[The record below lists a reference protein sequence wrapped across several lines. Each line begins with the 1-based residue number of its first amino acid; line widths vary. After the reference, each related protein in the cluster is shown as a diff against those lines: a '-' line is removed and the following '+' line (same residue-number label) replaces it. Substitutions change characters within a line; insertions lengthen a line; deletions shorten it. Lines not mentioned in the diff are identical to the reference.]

1 MTMPWFKLYNEFA
14 TDPKVQM
21 LSEAMQRRL
30 IMIFCLRSNETLETL
45 HETEV
50 AFHLRITETELQ
62 QTKQLFIQKGFI
74 DDDWNVLNW
83 EYRQQAFS
91 TSTERVRKHRIK
103 QKQQLNGNETPIET
117 HVTLHVTPETLH
129 VNARLEEDIDKDK
142 NDVYIAHESENFNE
156 KDLLRKKIID
166 YAYENGFEHLVNSNV
181 MSISENINAGGTFD
195 DWQIAIASHSPD
207 KISNWNYLSKIVNK
221 NTSNRLAGLPPP
233 QTKSE
238 IEPIRTYMQK
248 DFIPT
253 DDYLAFAQ
261 SLGLST
267 TDAGNEWKKFKDHQL
282 AKANKSAD
290 WLASWKNWV
299 RTSIDFQNK

>member
-117 HVTLHVTPETLH
+117 NETLHVTPETLH
-129 VNARLEEDIDKDK
+129 ANARLEEDIDIDEEEDIKK
-142 NDVYIAHESENFNE
+142 TKA
-156 KDLLRKKIID
+156 KKI
-166 YAYENGFEHLVNSNV
+166 E
-181 MSISENINAGGTFD
+181 
-195 DWQIAIASHSPD
+195 
-207 KISNWNYLSKIVNK
+207 KIVLPDWINQNDWNDFLEMRKSIKKSPTERAKALIINK
-221 NTSNRLAGLPPP
+221 LEKFYSAGADVSAILNQSTMNCWQDIYEIKQP
-233 QTKSE
+233 QTNQPKGNNDYGQRKSQYPNKAE
-238 IEPIRTYMQK
+238 QFAAATARTIAAIERGE
-248 DFIPT
+248 
-253 DDYLAFAQ
+253 L
-261 SLGLST
+261 
-267 TDAGNEWKKFKDHQL
+267 
-282 AKANKSAD
+282 
-290 WLASWKNWV
+290 
-299 RTSIDFQNK
+299 